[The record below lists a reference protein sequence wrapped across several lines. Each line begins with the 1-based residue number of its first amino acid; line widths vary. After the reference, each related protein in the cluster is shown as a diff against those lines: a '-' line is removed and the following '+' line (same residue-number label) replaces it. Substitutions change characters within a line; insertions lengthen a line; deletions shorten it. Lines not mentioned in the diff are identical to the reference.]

1 MTGRPRKDGPRHPSG
16 QLVQRVEPT
25 EQLLEKRRILVGED
39 HASSKRAGYPLG
51 ILRLRGVIT
60 ETDHAAGIRY
70 AALHFAAWS
79 GITPG
84 RLSRMSSHLRA
95 AVASALG
102 SPSLLDDGK
111 LEERRLQAADELGKA
126 NTVLWGLP
134 TRRPYDM
141 LMNIAVNERPLR
153 FMDLTRARTP
163 AAWKA
168 DEQDK
173 AALQEATDALARHW
187 KLGHYAERKVAAD

>member
-70 AALHFAAWS
+70 AALHHVVW
-79 GITPG
+79 GTGTPK
-84 RLSRMSSHLRA
+84 SHLAQLISGLVGA
-95 AVASALG
+95 ASSV
-102 SPSLLDDGK
+102 DDPAREK
-111 LEERRLQAADELGKA
+111 RLIEAADQLGQA
-126 NTVLWGLP
+126 NAALMALP
-134 TRRPYDM
+134 TRRPYHV
-141 LMNIAVNERPLR
+141 LQNIAAYERPMR
-153 FMDLTRARTP
+153 FMDTSRARTP
-163 AAWKA
+163 AAWAA
-168 DEQDK
+168 DQRDID
-173 AALQEATDALARHW
+173 ALQEATDALARHW